1 MSEIPF
7 IGVEFD
13 VLFEQGFRKIDAEK
27 WEFANEEFLRGH
39 KHLLKNIRRKKP
51 SSSASASPSP
61 PPPVVELGRFGQDG
75 EAERLRR
82 DKDVLMTE
90 LVKLR
95 QQQQNDRLYLQEIE
109 RRLRGTEKK
118 QQQMMRFLANA
129 MQNPDFMS
137 QLIRNKERRKGR
149 IEEEICPKRSRPIEN
164 AETSQSDRGLNSGVK
179 AEFDEFGGFEVS
191 ELEAL
196 ALEMQRSGK
205 AKSGCDGENR
215 NFDRHRSR
223 DSDREADAGFWNELL
238 DGGVDEE
245 GKIEKNEDGD
255 L

>member
-1 MSEIPF
+1 M
-7 IGVEFD
+7 
-13 VLFEQGFRKIDAEK
+13 QGFRKIDSEK
-27 WEFANEEFLRGH
+27 WEFANEEFLRGQ

-51 SSSASASPSP
+51 SSASPSRSP
-61 PPPVVELGRFGQDG
+61 PPAVVELGRFGQDG
-75 EAERLRR
+75 EADRLRR

-95 QQQQNDRLYLQEIE
+95 QQQQHDRFHLREIE

-137 QLIRNKERRKGR
+137 QLIRNKERRKGV
-149 IEEEICPKRSRPIEN
+149 EEEVRTKRSRPIESG
-164 AETSQSDRGLNSGVK
+164 ETSQSDRGLNSGVTVK
-179 AEFDEFGGFEVS
+179 AEFDEFGGYEVS

-215 NFDRHRSR
+215 NFEWRPSR
-223 DSDREADAGFWNELL
+223 DRQVDAGFWNELL
-238 DGGVDEE
+238 DGGVEDD
-245 GKIEKNEDGD
+245 GRVGKNEDGD